1 MELKFKMNE
10 FLPFPQLPP
19 MVLGPSEEA
28 KTT

>member
-19 MVLGPSEEA
+19 TVLGPSEEA